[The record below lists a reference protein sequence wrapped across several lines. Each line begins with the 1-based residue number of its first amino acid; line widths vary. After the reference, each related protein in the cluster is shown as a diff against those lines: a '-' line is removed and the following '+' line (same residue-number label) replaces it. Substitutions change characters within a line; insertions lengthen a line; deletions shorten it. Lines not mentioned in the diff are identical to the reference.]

1 MAQQV
6 ETALTKHKRPH
17 LAKLLE
23 AAKTCK
29 HGPLKR
35 YLEDLMLLMLLGT
48 LPMAVIAAVSSGQ
61 LR

>member
-1 MAQQV
+1 MAQQL

-35 YLEDLMLLMLLGT
+35 YLEEGGTPELLL
-48 LPMAVIAAVSSGQ
+48 S
-61 LR
+61 LRAPASKYLCCIQQF